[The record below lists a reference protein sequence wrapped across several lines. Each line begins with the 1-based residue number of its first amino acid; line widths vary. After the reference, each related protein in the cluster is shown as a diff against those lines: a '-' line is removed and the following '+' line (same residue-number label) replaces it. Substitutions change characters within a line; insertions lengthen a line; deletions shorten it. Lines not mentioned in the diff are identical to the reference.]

1 MITGRDNDV
10 AIDRTRR
17 WRGPRPGEP
26 PRWRRRSVAQAASTL
41 AAAAVLVAGSA
52 VGTAAPS
59 HGIDEFTGVWPTAV
73 DPASCRAGD
82 LTETGIQGEVPLA
95 DRESGRSTAGYNCNI
110 DLIGQYQG
118 LGAGPVSPSYDHCA
132 YLASTFPTN
141 LLGPDAG
148 VHVIDVSDPANP
160 VRTAVLSEPAM
171 LGGTWESLK
180 VHRGRGLLVGTG
192 VGLIEGAGF
201 LSVYDI
207 SEDCAHPRLLNTTTG
222 SMLNMPVPIT
232 THEGDFSPD
241 GNTYWAS
248 GIAPGWI
255 SAVDITDPAQ
265 PMVVWGGLTGI
276 EAHGMG
282 FTPDGNTM
290 FLSNLTG
297 LTVIDV
303 SAVQNRMPHTVIGHP
318 LPHIGQKF
326 WTDGQITQ
334 HSVFVTYDGRPH
346 IFTVDEG
353 GSGGVKLFDIADPA
367 NPSWRNSV
375 KLAINLPQH
384 QDRWA
389 SSSAG
394 NGAFGYDAHYC
405 SVDRPDNP
413 RTLACGWIQSG
424 IRVFDV
430 SDPDHFAE
438 IAYFNPPAQT
448 GKHLRLPNSLHATL
462 GSIIGPPVI
471 GTLALARAVL
481 QGQTGIDGVIN
492 DQSRLVGGDLSA
504 DWCLSPPEFHGDT
517 LYVACMDNG
526 FMALRLDPAVYP
538 PR

>member
-1 MITGRDNDV
+1 MSSGPDNGVDTRWTPRSRSGRSRWWGRRTAARVGV
-10 AIDRTRR
+10 ALT
-17 WRGPRPGEP
+17 
-26 PRWRRRSVAQAASTL
+26 
-41 AAAAVLVAGSA
+41 AVTVLIVGSA
-52 VGTAAPS
+52 VGTAVPPT
-59 HGIDEFTGVWPTAV
+59 GFDEFTGVWPTAV
-73 DPASCRAGD
+73 GPASCRTGD
-82 LTETGIQGEVPLA
+82 RVETGIQGEVPLA
-95 DRESGRSTAGYNCNI
+95 DRRSGRSTAGYNCNL
-110 DLIGQYQG
+110 DLVGQYQG
-118 LGAGPVSPSYDHCA
+118 LGAGPVSPSYKDCA
-132 YLASTFPTN
+132 YIASTFPTN

-148 VHVIDVSDPANP
+148 VHVVDVGDPAHP
-160 VRTAVLSEPAM
+160 VRTAVLAEPAM

-180 VHRGRGLLVGTG
+180 VHEGRGLLVGTG

-207 SEDCAHPRLLNTTTG
+207 SQDCAHPRLLNTTTG
-222 SMLNMPVPIT
+222 SLLNMPVPIT

-255 SAVDITDPAQ
+255 SAVDISDPAN

-282 FTPDGNTM
+282 FTPDGDTM
-290 FLSNLTG
+290 FLANLGG
-297 LTVIDV
+297 LTVLDV
-303 SAVQNRMPHTVIGHP
+303 SAVQNRAPRTVIAQP
-318 LPHIGQKF
+318 MPHIGQKF
-326 WTDGQITQ
+326 WTDGQINQ
-334 HSVFVTYDGRPH
+334 HSVFVTYNDRPY

-353 GSGGVKLFDIADPA
+353 GSGGVKLMDVADPA
-367 NPSWRNSV
+367 RPIWRNSI
-375 KLAINLPQH
+375 KLAINLPEH

-405 SVDRPDNP
+405 SVDRPDDP
-413 RTLACGWIQSG
+413 RALACGWIQSG
-424 IRVFDV
+424 IRVFDIR
-430 SDPDHFAE
+430 DPENFRE

-448 GKHLRLPNSLHATL
+448 GKHLQLPNSLHATL

-471 GTLALARAVL
+471 GTLALARAVM
-481 QGQTGIDGVIN
+481 QGHTGLDGVIN

-504 DWCLSPPEFHGDT
+504 DWCLSPPEFHGEL
-517 LYVACMDNG
+517 LYVSCMDNG
-526 FMALRLDPAVYP
+526 FMVLRLDPAVYP